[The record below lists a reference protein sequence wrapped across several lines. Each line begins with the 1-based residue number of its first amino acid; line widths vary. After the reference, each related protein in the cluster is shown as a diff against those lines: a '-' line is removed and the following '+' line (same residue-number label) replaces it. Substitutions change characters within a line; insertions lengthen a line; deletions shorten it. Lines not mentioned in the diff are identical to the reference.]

1 MKIEAYWDLNQL
13 SQIKSK
19 SQALKAFEEE
29 FVHMFLKESRKSI
42 QSINSTHSGFDSK
55 MYWDMFDMQM
65 AKAISD
71 SDALGIK
78 EYLAK
83 ALESYQ
89 KNSK

>member
-1 MKIEAYWDLNQL
+1 MKIEAYWDINQL
-13 SQIKSK
+13 SQIKTK

-29 FVHMFLKESRKSI
+29 FIHMFLKESRKTI
-42 QSINSTHSGFDSK
+42 QSIDPNHKGFASK
-55 MYWDMFDMQM
+55 MYLDMFDMQM

-78 EYLAK
+78 EYLQQ

>member
-1 MKIEAYWDLNQL
+1 MKIETYWDLNQL
-13 SQIKSK
+13 SQIKTK

-42 QSINSTHSGFDSK
+42 QSIDSTHSGFDSK

-71 SDALGIK
+71 SDALGVK
-78 EYLAK
+78 EYMAK

-89 KNSK
+89 KSSK